1 MKIPGPSG
9 ALEAALTTTADASD
23 CFAVLCHPHPQY
35 GGSME
40 DSVVG
45 VLEAALLGAGVAC
58 VRFNFRGVGASE
70 GRYDGGPGEQDDL
83 IAVVDWLL
91 GEHDPTHLWL
101 GGYSFGAS
109 VVWHTL
115 GRLQPER
122 ALLVAPPT
130 RVMQFDG
137 ADPALPV
144 DTFSGSED
152 DYVDAQA
159 LERLPNVRSHV
170 ISGADHFF
178 SGHLLELE
186 RSISRALIR

>member
-9 ALEAALTTTADASD
+9 VLEAALTTTADASD
-23 CFAVLCHPHPQY
+23 CFAVLCHPHPEY

-70 GRYDGGPGEQDDL
+70 GRYDGGSGEQEDL
-83 IAVVDWLL
+83 IAVVDWLRD
-91 GEHDPTHLWL
+91 EHEPTHLWL

-109 VVWHTL
+109 VVWHAL
-115 GRLQPER
+115 DRIEPER

-130 RVMQFDG
+130 RVTQFEVL
-137 ADPALPV
+137 DPAVPV
-144 DTFSGSED
+144 DTFSGSDD
-152 DYVDAQA
+152 DYVDLQI
-159 LERLPNVRSHV
+159 LERLPSVRSHV
-170 ISGADHFF
+170 IHGADHFF

-186 RSISRALIR
+186 RSISRTLIR